1 MTYFCAM
8 RRSFFYLFPVLLLA
22 SGCQTLDLYEKT
34 VALPGKAWASSY
46 QPSFTFTIRDTT
58 AVYDLQLVLRHSD
71 RYHFN
76 NIWVQVSVK
85 TPKAD
90 SAYSFRAERILG
102 TDEQGWLGTGMDDI
116 YEHRISL
123 NDKLGEAGISLRQKG
138 DYTITLRQI
147 MREDP
152 LQQVWN
158 AGIRL
163 EKKP

>member
-1 MTYFCAM
+1 M
-8 RRSFFYLFPVLLLA
+8 RRYLTLASLFLLLLG
-22 SGCQTLDLYEKT
+22 GCQTLDLYEKT
-34 VALPGKAWASSY
+34 VSLPGKAWPSTY
-46 QPSFTFTIRDTT
+46 QPSFTFTLRDTT

-76 NIWVQVSVK
+76 NIWVEVSVK
-85 TPKAD
+85 TPGAD
-90 SAYSFRAERILG
+90 SARRFRAERVLG
-102 TDEQGWLGTGMDDI
+102 TDEQGWLGSGMDDI

-123 NDKLGEAGISLRQKG
+123 NDKLLENNISLRQKG
-138 DYTITLRQI
+138 DYTITLKQI

>member
-1 MTYFCAM
+1 M
-8 RRSFFYLFPVLLLA
+8 RRYFTLASLCLLLLG
-22 SGCQTLDLYEKT
+22 SCQTLDLYEKT
-34 VALPGKAWASSY
+34 VSMPGKAWSSTY
-46 QPSFTFTIRDTT
+46 QPSFTFTLRDTA

-76 NIWVQVSVK
+76 NIWVEVSVK
-85 TPKAD
+85 TPGAD
-90 SAYSFRAERILG
+90 SARRFRTERVLG

-123 NDKLGEAGISLRQKG
+123 NDKLLENNISLRQKG
-138 DYTITLRQI
+138 DYTITVKQI